1 MPALKPEIAGLL
13 LAAGSSSRLGQCKQL
28 LQLRGETLV
37 HRVAR
42 QALSACSGPVICVLG
57 AQADAI
63 GAALEDLPVQT
74 CLNENWNSGM
84 ASSLRCGIAT
94 LPDTVAGVMVLVCDQ
109 HRIEAI
115 DLKRLLT
122 AWSADSIVA
131 AFYGSSLGVPAI
143 FPRRLFGQLSELQGD
158 QGARKLLRKGSESPI
173 TVEMP
178 AAGFDIDTAADL
190 ATLR

>member
-1 MPALKPEIAGLL
+1 MKPEIAALV

-28 LQLRGETLV
+28 LQLRGETLI

-42 QALSACSGPVICVLG
+42 QALSCCPGSVICVLG
-57 AQADAI
+57 AEH
-63 GAALEDLPVQT
+63 AAVAAAVEDLAVQT
-74 CLNENWNSGM
+74 CLNQDWKSGM
-84 ASSLRCGIAT
+84 ASSLRSGIAA

-131 AFYGSSLGVPAI
+131 AFYGSALGVPAI

-158 QGARKLLRKGSESPI
+158 QGARNLLRSGTEIPAA
-173 TVEMP
+173 VEMP
-178 AAGFDIDTAADL
+178 AAGFDLDTPADL
-190 ATLR
+190 PAFR